1 MKNGSFWGYVLLFGG
16 SDGAPRGP
24 RVLIWGPWYRMG
36 MGWLLGGLTLDFRPT
51 LPVVVNR
58 VSNELRVRLYVLC
71 TITSKPP
78 NPRLKI
84 YLIHIHCDIWPYGG
98 QKIWFQPAV
107 LLPFRAFW
115 VVNQRKLILLA
126 VNLQG
131 SYLYL
136 YRTELQKLH
145 EVWKDFFKSYN
156 LRPSATF

>member
-1 MKNGSFWGYVLLFGG
+1 MRREEGLVDDADDWTAVDGHANHNSHVLVLIRLHITDNKGGEG
-16 SDGAPRGP
+16 SDKWTVTQILRAHAS
-24 RVLIWGPWYRMG
+24 LQ
-36 MGWLLGGLTLDFRPT
+36 GG
-51 LPVVVNR
+51 
-58 VSNELRVRLYVLC
+58 RLYVLC
-71 TITSKPP
+71 TMTSKPP

-84 YLIHIHCDIWPYGG
+84 YLIHIHCDIWPHGG

>member
-1 MKNGSFWGYVLLFGG
+1 MDLYLLTISPMMTSTGIC
-16 SDGAPRGP
+16 ANTAT
-24 RVLIWGPWYRMG
+24 MG
-36 MGWLLGGLTLDFRPT
+36 
-51 LPVVVNR
+51 VCANI
-58 VSNELRVRLYVLC
+58 RLYVLC
-71 TITSKPP
+71 TMTSKPP

-84 YLIHIHCDIWPYGG
+84 YLIHIHCDIWPHGG

-115 VVNQRKLILLA
+115 VVNQQKLILLA

-145 EVWKDFFKSYN
+145 EVWKDFFKSVN
-156 LRPSATF
+156 LGPTGTKSLNSFRSYSWTNANMKFGLI